1 MIKTILIIAFLVLSV
16 VLTIIILMQE
26 GKDSG
31 LSGAL
36 TYFNTDLKIIFE
48 KLFRIKI
55 QNLTKL
61 NIYTNIFISDKF
73 QYFYWAKNK
82 GRSKDAVIKKVTVF
96 LAVLYFVL
104 AILLRS
110 KWI

>member
-1 MIKTILIIAFLVLSV
+1 MFAIGLTFFGGRIVVKTIVIIAFLVLSV

-31 LSGAL
+31 LSGTL
-36 TYFNTDLKIIFE
+36 TGSAD
-48 KLFRIKI
+48 
-55 QNLTKL
+55 
-61 NIYTNIFISDKF
+61 S
-73 QYFYWAKNK
+73 YWAKNK

>member
-1 MIKTILIIAFLVLSV
+1 MVVVKTLVIIAFCLISIVLMIV
-16 VLTIIILMQE
+16 VLMQE

-31 LSGAL
+31 LSGTL
-36 TYFNTDLKIIFE
+36 TGSAD
-48 KLFRIKI
+48 
-55 QNLTKL
+55 
-61 NIYTNIFISDKF
+61 S
-73 QYFYWAKNK
+73 YWAKNK

-110 KWI
+110 KWL

>member
-1 MIKTILIIAFLVLSV
+1 MIVIKTILIIAFLVLSV

-36 TYFNTDLKIIFE
+36 TGSAD
-48 KLFRIKI
+48 
-55 QNLTKL
+55 
-61 NIYTNIFISDKF
+61 S
-73 QYFYWAKNK
+73 YWAKNK

-96 LAVLYFVL
+96 LAVLYFIL

>member
-1 MIKTILIIAFLVLSV
+1 MCDRINFFGGMIVIKTILIIAFLVLSV

-36 TYFNTDLKIIFE
+36 TGSAD
-48 KLFRIKI
+48 
-55 QNLTKL
+55 
-61 NIYTNIFISDKF
+61 S
-73 QYFYWAKNK
+73 YWAKNK

>member
-1 MIKTILIIAFLVLSV
+1 MVKTLVIIAFCLISIVLMIV
-16 VLTIIILMQE
+16 VLMQE

-31 LSGAL
+31 LSGTL
-36 TYFNTDLKIIFE
+36 TGSAD
-48 KLFRIKI
+48 
-55 QNLTKL
+55 
-61 NIYTNIFISDKF
+61 S
-73 QYFYWAKNK
+73 YWTKNK

-110 KWI
+110 KWL

>member
-1 MIKTILIIAFLVLSV
+1 MILSSSVCATGLTIFGGMIVIKTILIIAFLVLSV

-36 TYFNTDLKIIFE
+36 TGSAD
-48 KLFRIKI
+48 
-55 QNLTKL
+55 
-61 NIYTNIFISDKF
+61 S
-73 QYFYWAKNK
+73 YWAKNK
-82 GRSKDAVIKKVTVF
+82 GRSKDAVIKKFTVF
-96 LAVLYFVL
+96 LAVLYFIL

>member
-1 MIKTILIIAFLVLSV
+1 MVKTLIIIAFCLISV
-16 VLTIIILMQE
+16 VLMIVVLMQE

-36 TYFNTDLKIIFE
+36 TGSAD
-48 KLFRIKI
+48 
-55 QNLTKL
+55 
-61 NIYTNIFISDKF
+61 S
-73 QYFYWAKNK
+73 YWAKNK

-96 LAVLYFVL
+96 LAIVYFVL

-110 KWI
+110 KWLG

>member
-36 TYFNTDLKIIFE
+36 TGSAD
-48 KLFRIKI
+48 
-55 QNLTKL
+55 
-61 NIYTNIFISDKF
+61 S
-73 QYFYWAKNK
+73 YWAKNK

>member
-1 MIKTILIIAFLVLSV
+1 MILSSSVCATGLTFFFLFIVIKTILIIAFLVLSV

-36 TYFNTDLKIIFE
+36 TGSAD
-48 KLFRIKI
+48 
-55 QNLTKL
+55 
-61 NIYTNIFISDKF
+61 S
-73 QYFYWAKNK
+73 YWAKNK

-96 LAVLYFVL
+96 LAVLYFIL

>member
-1 MIKTILIIAFLVLSV
+1 MFAIGLTFFGGMIVIKTILIIAFLVLSV

-36 TYFNTDLKIIFE
+36 TGSAD
-48 KLFRIKI
+48 
-55 QNLTKL
+55 
-61 NIYTNIFISDKF
+61 S
-73 QYFYWAKNK
+73 YWAKNK

-96 LAVLYFVL
+96 LAVLYFIL

>member
-1 MIKTILIIAFLVLSV
+1 MEDIVVVKTLVIIAFCLISIVLMIV
-16 VLTIIILMQE
+16 VLMQE

-31 LSGAL
+31 LSGTL
-36 TYFNTDLKIIFE
+36 TGSAD
-48 KLFRIKI
+48 
-55 QNLTKL
+55 
-61 NIYTNIFISDKF
+61 S
-73 QYFYWAKNK
+73 YWAKNK

-110 KWI
+110 KWL

>member
-1 MIKTILIIAFLVLSV
+1 MVKTLVIIAFCLISIVLMIV
-16 VLTIIILMQE
+16 VLMQE

-31 LSGAL
+31 LSGTL
-36 TYFNTDLKIIFE
+36 TGSAD
-48 KLFRIKI
+48 
-55 QNLTKL
+55 
-61 NIYTNIFISDKF
+61 S
-73 QYFYWAKNK
+73 YWAKNK

-110 KWI
+110 KWL